1 VLDWPESPMAID
13 DPIALS
19 DLLDVP
25 DLRDVVRS
33 FAVMHGVTVSV
44 IEKPDRLLTT
54 TAEDE
59 DLVSAALKGPS
70 GPAQI
75 AAVASGAA
83 LFVVPLMHQGEVM
96 AKIAIG
102 PYTEDDP
109 AAGNGR
115 ARAIA
120 SHLSEVLE
128 ILVHNAFAR
137 HITAT
142 MHTAAMEANFAELSA
157 KNKRL
162 EKAVERMQEA
172 DRLKSTFLATMSHEL
187 RTPLTSVIGYSE
199 MLIEGLA
206 GEVNDEQREYLK
218 TILSKADQLLQLISS
233 ILDVSMLESASL
245 EMQREPVT
253 LRKLVD
259 SVLTSLGEKLRKR
272 RITVKECQAGMPR
285 VVGDSRQLREVLRNL
300 LTNAIK
306 FTSDGS
312 DITITLDIGALKP
325 DGVDREDELGVR
337 LVVTDSG
344 IGISPEEQAN
354 IFEPFFQV
362 DSSSTRQYGGSGLGL
377 TLAKRYIEAHGG
389 HIWVDSSPGQGSA
402 FTVSLPAVADELR
415 TFLDGRDLASP
426 ASVPGE

>member
-1 VLDWPESPMAID
+1 MVHWRESPMAID

-44 IEKPDRLLTT
+44 IEKPHRLLTT

-59 DLVSAALKGPS
+59 DLVGAALDGPS
-70 GPAQI
+70 GPEQI
-75 AAVASGAA
+75 AGVEPGTA
-83 LFVVPLMHQGEVM
+83 LFAVPLMHQGEVM
-96 AKIAIG
+96 AKIVIG
-102 PYTEDDP
+102 PYTETDP
-109 AAGNGR
+109 AAGR

-233 ILDVSMLESASL
+233 ILDVSLLESGSQQ
-245 EMQREPVT
+245 MQREPVT

-259 SVLTSLGEKLRKR
+259 SVLTSLGEKLRRR
-272 RITVKECQAGMPR
+272 RITVEECPDGLPR

-312 DITITLDIGALKP
+312 DITITLDVGTLKP
-325 DGVDREDELGVR
+325 DGVAREDELGVR
-337 LVVTDSG
+337 LVVKDSG
-344 IGISPEEQAN
+344 IGISSEEQAN

-377 TLAKRYIEAHGG
+377 TLAKRYVEAHGG
-389 HIWVDSSPGQGSA
+389 HIWVDSEPGQGSV

-415 TFLDGRDLASP
+415 AFLDGRDLASP
-426 ASVPGE
+426 ASAPGE

>member
-1 VLDWPESPMAID
+1 MAID

-33 FAVMHGVTVSV
+33 FAVMHGVIVSV

-54 TAEDE
+54 TAEEE
-59 DLVSAALKGPS
+59 DLVSPVLDGPS
-70 GPAQI
+70 GPARV
-75 AAVASGAA
+75 AGVASGSA

-102 PYTEDDP
+102 PYQEDDP
-109 AAGNGR
+109 AAGK

-233 ILDVSMLESASL
+233 ILDVSMLESTSL

-259 SVLTSLGEKLRKR
+259 SVLTSLGEKLRRR
-272 RITVKECQAGMPR
+272 RITVEECQAGLPR
-285 VVGDSRQLREVLRNL
+285 VIGDSRQLREVLRNL

-306 FTSDGS
+306 FTADGS
-312 DITITLDIGALKP
+312 DIAITLDIGALKP
-325 DGVDREDELGVR
+325 DGVAREDELGVR
-337 LVVTDSG
+337 LVVRDSG

-377 TLAKRYIEAHGG
+377 TLAKRYVEAHGG
-389 HIWVDSSPGQGSA
+389 HIWVDSEPGQGSS

-415 TFLDGRDLASP
+415 AFLDGRDLASL
-426 ASVPGE
+426 ASAPGE

>member
-1 VLDWPESPMAID
+1 MAID

-33 FAVMHGVTVSV
+33 FAVMHEVTVSV

-59 DLVSAALKGPS
+59 SVVGPALDGPS
-70 GPAQI
+70 GPAEI
-75 AAVASGAA
+75 AGTQGGTA

-102 PYTEDDP
+102 PYGEDDP
-109 AAGNGR
+109 GAGQGR

-137 HITAT
+137 HMTAT

-233 ILDVSMLESASL
+233 ILDVSMLESGSL
-245 EMQREPVT
+245 QMQREPVP
-253 LRKLVD
+253 LRNLVD

-272 RITVKECQAGMPR
+272 RVVVEERPAGLPR

-306 FTSDGS
+306 FTTDGG
-312 DITITLDIGALKP
+312 DIVISLDIGTLKP
-325 DGVDREDELGVR
+325 DGVAREDELGVR
-337 LVVTDSG
+337 LVVKDSG

-377 TLAKRYIEAHGG
+377 TLAKRYVEAHGG
-389 HIWVDSSPGQGSA
+389 HIWVDSAPGQGSA

-415 TFLDGRDLASP
+415 ELMGAFLDTLER
-426 ASVPGE
+426 